1 MAKNSVPMASTG
13 GGVLSKLVSVVVAL
27 AFLAFAVKHPTDAA
41 HWLIGALS
49 LLGNVIDGLAS
60 FLSQLHG

>member
-1 MAKNSVPMASTG
+1 MAKDAFPTVKSG

-27 AFLAFAVKHPTDAA
+27 AFLAFAVKHPSDAA

-49 LLGNVIDGLAS
+49 LLGDVIDGLAS